1 MTGAVRLN
9 HDLRLQDHKSDGQDI
24 RHSSTRQIAPDTVE
38 RTSYPFDSF
47 QVGDSMSRFGRWGAL
62 LALSATLAGCG
73 GDGGSNSTIG
83 SNTGGGG
90 TATGT
95 IDGTCSLRNRQNW
108 VWAQMNEWY
117 LFPDTLPAS
126 LDPTPYATV
135 SDYID
140 KLTETARAQRKD
152 RYFTYLTSIKEEDAY
167 YSSGSSAGFGWRLTA
182 DAAVS
187 KLMIAESMEGGPALA
202 AGIDRGTEIQGIG
215 TTQSNIQSIAD
226 IVRADPNNGLY
237 NALGSDTAGT
247 TRYFRVA
254 DSLGGNVRTVAV
266 TKADF
271 TLQPVSPRY
280 GTQIITDNGQRYGY
294 INLRTFISTADPQ
307 LRAAFATFKQQ
318 GITQVIVD
326 LRYNGGGAISI
337 ADLFNNL
344 LGGNRQ
350 TSDVMGYVAYRA
362 SKASNN
368 QTTYFAP
375 QPESIVPTRLA
386 FIGTGGTASASELVL
401 NRTLPYMG
409 ANTGLIG
416 ANTYGKPVGQIARD
430 NAQCDDRLRVI
441 AISLQNANKQ
451 GDYYNGLAGVVP
463 ASCTASDDLT
473 RSMGDP
479 QEASTRAALNFLQ
492 GKSCTPISASASAQA
507 VGTGPR
513 KLLQPDRPSV
523 AQRDVPGLF

>member
-1 MTGAVRLN
+1 
-9 HDLRLQDHKSDGQDI
+9 
-24 RHSSTRQIAPDTVE
+24 
-38 RTSYPFDSF
+38 
-47 QVGDSMSRFGRWGAL
+47 MSRFGRLGAL
-62 LALSATLAGCG
+62 LALTATLAGCG
-73 GDGGSNSTIG
+73 DGGGGNSGTIG
-83 SNTGGGG
+83 SNTGGSGGG

-95 IDGTCSLRNRQNW
+95 VDNSCSLRNRQNW
-108 VWAQMNEWY
+108 VSAQMNEWY

-126 LDPTPYATV
+126 LDPTPYTTV

-140 KLTETARAQRKD
+140 ALTATARAQRKD
-152 RYFTYLTSIKEEDAY
+152 RYFTYLTSIKEENAY
-167 YSSGSSAGFGWRLTA
+167 YSSGASAGFGWRLTT
-182 DAAVS
+182 DS
-187 KLMIAESMEGGPALA
+187 SMSRLLIAESMEGGPALA

-215 TTQSNIQSIAD
+215 TTASNIQSIAD

-254 DSLGGNVRTVAV
+254 DSSGGNVRTVAV

-294 INLRTFISTADPQ
+294 VNLRTFISTADPQ
-307 LRAAFATFKQQ
+307 LRAAFASFKQQ
-318 GITQVIVD
+318 GITQVIID
-326 LRYNGGGAISI
+326 LRYNGGGSIDI

-350 TSDVMGYVAYRA
+350 TSDVMGYIAFRP
-362 SKASNN
+362 SKSSSNE
-368 QTTYFAP
+368 TTYFAP
-375 QPESIVPTRLA
+375 QPESIIPTRLA

-409 ANTGLIG
+409 SNTGLIG

-441 AISLQNANKQ
+441 ALSIQNANRQ
-451 GDYYNGLAGVVP
+451 GDYYNGLASVVP
-463 ASCTASDDLT
+463 ASCRASDDLT
-473 RSMGDP
+473 RKMGDP
-479 QEASTRAALNFLQ
+479 QEASTRAALDFLQ
-492 GKSCTPISASASAQA
+492 GKSCTPISATASAQA
-507 VGTGPR
+507 AGDGPR